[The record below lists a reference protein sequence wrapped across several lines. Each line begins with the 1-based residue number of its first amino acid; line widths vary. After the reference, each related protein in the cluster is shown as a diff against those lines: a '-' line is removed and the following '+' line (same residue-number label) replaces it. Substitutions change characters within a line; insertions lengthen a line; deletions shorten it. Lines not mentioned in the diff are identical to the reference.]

1 MKNVIKRVTDREQE
15 INQEIQVCWLQNYFS
30 LMNYAAKYFSISAV
44 GLTYLSN
51 AMNVSLQR
59 YEVSTNTITW
69 YSYYSRHPYTGFEV
83 LGKNCM
89 TSEYSLCI
97 FFSQFIY
104 FAHLFKQKIILMI
117 YINWNS
123 KKGVFKVNKSVYIA
137 SRTYRFCW
145 QYAIMLV
152 WKT

>member
-59 YEVSTNTITW
+59 YEVSTNTIT
-69 YSYYSRHPYTGFEV
+69 
-83 LGKNCM
+83 
-89 TSEYSLCI
+89 
-97 FFSQFIY
+97 
-104 FAHLFKQKIILMI
+104 
-117 YINWNS
+117 
-123 KKGVFKVNKSVYIA
+123 
-137 SRTYRFCW
+137 
-145 QYAIMLV
+145 
-152 WKT
+152 